1 MFAVSDK
8 ILVHPDKY
16 TNKEH
21 GTPLLVF
28 LKRKKNGRG
37 GGGDGKVVYFK
48 R

>member
-8 ILVHPDKY
+8 ILVHHDKY

-28 LKRKKNGRG
+28 LKKKRGGG